1 MHARIHHPSILVHE
15 AEPGREHEVR
25 EEAKAEDEEEEA
37 DSIAL
42 GLARGDLQEADDELW
57 LRRGVCGCWCGC
69 VGVWVWE

>member
-1 MHARIHHPSILVHE
+1 VHE

-25 EEAKAEDEEEEA
+25 EEAKAEDQEEEA

-57 LRRGVCGCWCGC
+57 LRRCVWVLVWVCGCGCGS
-69 VGVWVWE
+69 E